1 MTSTAPP
8 LLSDLC
14 AWLVAHGSSCAELV
28 GFITGVL
35 NVWLVTRE
43 NIWSWPLGV
52 LNAGFYIVVFARTG
66 LYSDTGLQ
74 VVYLVLSLYG
84 WWHWL
89 RGAPSRGGPSRGGP
103 SHDAVVVTR
112 TPRRMAVI
120 MAAIALVS
128 WLTLATITRRLPGA
142 ALPWLDAALVSISL
156 VAQYMMTRKLLENWL
171 LWIAVDVVY
180 IGLFI
185 NRQLPLTALL
195 YAVFLV
201 LAIIGYVQWHRSAAR
216 TRLANA

>member
-1 MTSTAPP
+1 MTSTELP
-8 LLSDLC
+8 LLSDPC
-14 AWLVAHGSSCAELV
+14 AWLVAHGSSCAELF

-89 RGAPSRGGPSRGGP
+89 RGAPSRGGP

>member
-1 MTSTAPP
+1 MTSTALP
-8 LLSDLC
+8 LLSDPC
-14 AWLVAHGSSCAELV
+14 AWLVAHGSSCAELF

-84 WWHWL
+84 WWHWR
-89 RGAPSRGGPSRGGP
+89 RGVPRRGGP

-112 TPRRMAVI
+112 TPRRTAVI
-120 MAAIALVS
+120 MAVIALAS

-185 NRQLPLTALL
+185 NRQLPLTAIL